1 MAEDRAWMYNG
12 WSRNGC
18 HSDEWVAK
26 TKDFV
31 DHVFALSLTGT
42 VRCPCRRHENS
53 IFLNKERVSLDLCQ
67 FGFMPGYEVWEHHGE
82 VVPNRNV
89 EEEENN
95 DWAGDDAMHEML
107 DSLRPEFNLSSEDPA
122 TPEVS
127 RFFKLLKDSE
137 EPLHE
142 HTDVSILAF
151 VTRLMAI
158 KSKYF
163 FSNNCYN
170 EILKL
175 LGDVLPKPNKLPKD
189 MYQSKTII
197 KGLGM
202 DYEKIDVCKNNCML
216 FMKEHAEEK
225 KCLKCGQSRFV
236 EVVNDEGEKVM
247 TDVAHKQLR
256 YLPLTPRVK
265 QLFLSKKP
273 LCTCDGTK
281 KVSAITMT

>member
-1 MAEDRAWMYNG
+1 
-12 WSRNGC
+12 
-18 HSDEWVAK
+18 
-26 TKDFV
+26 
-31 DHVFALSLTGT
+31 
-42 VRCPCRRHENS
+42 
-53 IFLNKERVSLDLCQ
+53 
-67 FGFMPGYEVWEHHGE
+67 
-82 VVPNRNV
+82 
-89 EEEENN
+89 
-95 DWAGDDAMHEML
+95 MHEML
-107 DSLRPEFNLSSEDPA
+107 DSLRPELNLSSEDPA

-127 RFFKLLKDSE
+127 KFFQLLKDSE

-142 HTDVSILAF
+142 HTNVSILAF

-158 KSKYF
+158 KSEYFF

-189 MYQSKTII
+189 MYHLKTII

-216 FMKEHAEEK
+216 FMKEHAGEK
-225 KCLKCGQSRFV
+225 KCLKYGQSRYV
-236 EVVNDEGEKVM
+236 EVINDEGDKVM

-265 QLFLSKKP
+265 QLFLSK

-281 KVSAITMT
+281 KVFVITMS

>member
-1 MAEDRAWMYNG
+1 M
-12 WSRNGC
+12 
-18 HSDEWVAK
+18 
-26 TKDFV
+26 
-31 DHVFALSLTGT
+31 DHVFSLSLTDT
-42 VRCPCRRHENS
+42 VRCPCRRHKNS
-53 IFLNKERVSLDLCQ
+53 IFFNKERVNLDLCQ
-67 FGFMPGYEVWEHHGE
+67 FEFMPGYEVWEHHGE
-82 VVPNRNV
+82 VVSNRNV

-95 DWAGDDAMHEML
+95 DWTGDDAMHEML
-107 DSLRPEFNLSSEDPA
+107 VSLRPELNLSSENPA
-122 TPEVS
+122 TPKVS

-142 HTDVSILAF
+142 HTNVSILAF

-189 MYQSKTII
+189 MYHSKTII

-216 FMKEHAEEK
+216 FMKEQAGEK
-225 KCLKCGQSRFV
+225 KV
-236 EVVNDEGEKVM
+236 
-247 TDVAHKQLR
+247 
-256 YLPLTPRVK
+256 
-265 QLFLSKKP
+265 
-273 LCTCDGTK
+273 
-281 KVSAITMT
+281 